1 MSNRAIVVDP
11 TVAEHFVIKEV
22 ETPRP
27 LLNQAVVRVHAISL
41 NRGEIRY
48 SMAAP
53 AGRRPGWDLAGIV
66 EQPAADGSGSKAG
79 ARVVGLMSLG
89 AWGEQIAVPT
99 SQLAELP
106 ADVPFAAAAT
116 LPVAGLTALYS
127 LAKGGSLLAQNVLI
141 TGSTGGTGD
150 FLIQLARLA
159 GANVVATVRSKDR
172 VSAVERSGA
181 HHIVV
186 GGDPSG
192 AAEHGPYHMIIDS
205 VGGPHFGKVLAMLA
219 PASICVIF
227 GTTGG
232 ADVTFSAQKF
242 YSTGQVRLYGFI
254 LFNEINLTPASEG
267 LRQLATLVSQG
278 SLKPQIEIE
287 ESWEK
292 IGSIAKALTDRKFTG
307 KAVLHLVK

>member
-11 TVAEHFVIKEV
+11 AVPERFVIKDV
-22 ETPRP
+22 EAPQALP
-27 LLNQAVVRVHAISL
+27 SQAVVRVHAVSL

-53 AGRRPGWDLAGIV
+53 AGRRPGWDLAGVV
-66 EQPAADGSGSKAG
+66 EHPAADGSGPAAG

-89 AWGEQIAVPT
+89 AWAERIAVPT
-99 SQLAELP
+99 NQLAELP
-106 ADVPFAAAAT
+106 DNVSFTTAAT

-127 LAKGGSLLAQNVLI
+127 LAKGGSLLAKNVLI

-150 FLIQLARLA
+150 FAIQLARLA
-159 GANVVATVRSKDR
+159 GANGVATVRGEDR
-172 VSAVERSGA
+172 VAAVRRSGA
-181 HHIVV
+181 DHIVV

-192 AAEHGPYHMIIDS
+192 AAAHGPYHAIIDS

-219 PASICVIF
+219 RGGICVIF

-232 ADVTFSAQKF
+232 NDVTFSAQKF
-242 YSTGQVRLYGFI
+242 YATGQVRLYGFI
-254 LFNEINLTPASEG
+254 LFNEIATIPASEG
-267 LRQLATLVSQG
+267 LRQLAMLVSQG
-278 SLKPQIEIE
+278 KLKPHVEIE
-287 ESWEK
+287 EPWEK
-292 IGSIAKALTDRKFTG
+292 IGAIAQALTDRKFTG